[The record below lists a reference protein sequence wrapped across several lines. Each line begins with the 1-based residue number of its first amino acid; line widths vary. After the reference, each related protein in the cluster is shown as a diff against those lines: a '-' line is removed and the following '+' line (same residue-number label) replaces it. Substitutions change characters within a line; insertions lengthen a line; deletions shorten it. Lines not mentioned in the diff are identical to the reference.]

1 MKRILF
7 PTDFLSGNECF
18 CSRLAFAKNN
28 TRRTVLHSYPLP
40 IDDQFFPENFN
51 MVYDT
56 VELTEFD
63 MFKEE
68 IPKLRAIAEA
78 CNLENIKMSHR
89 LMEGDLIA
97 NIKKIV
103 DTDKI
108 DYVVMGTSGVN
119 RLGRFVG
126 SNSGDVIIGIWLLL
140 FMHTLRS

>member
-1 MKRILF
+1 M
-7 PTDFLSGNECF
+7 TN
-18 CSRLAFAKNN
+18 
-28 TRRTVLHSYPLP
+28 
-40 IDDQFFPENFN
+40 FPENFN

-108 DYVVMGTSGVN
+108 DYVVMGTSVCN
-119 RLGRFVG
+119 RWDAFVG
-126 SNSGDVIIGIWLLL
+126 SNSGDVIGIWLLYAYPGKL
-140 FMHTLRS
+140 NIKPLKRLGLRLVIEPKIR

>member
-1 MKRILF
+1 M
-7 PTDFLSGNECF
+7 
-18 CSRLAFAKNN
+18 
-28 TRRTVLHSYPLP
+28 
-40 IDDQFFPENFN
+40 
-51 MVYDT
+51 T

-108 DYVVMGTSGVN
+108 DYVVMGTSGVTDWDAV
-119 RLGRFVG
+119 LLVL
-126 SNSGDVIIGIWLLL
+126 IQEMLLL
-140 FMHTLRS
+140 GYAVAYAYPRS